1 MAKFSV
7 LDKGRQQGSDA
18 AGLMALTFCA
28 PCLFP
33 CHCHCLY
40 HAALHASQAGGFSFF
55 DVRAGER
62 RSSFLPFHRPF
73 WHYSLGR
80 GANVK
85 MGKGGFAFR
94 RKKQYICPSKAG
106 SRTQRAA
113 SCFFRS
119 CLRAKLSGTWSKLQS
134 TWFYLRPGWSKLV
147 GT

>member
-1 MAKFSV
+1 MAKILV
-7 LDKGRQQGSDA
+7 LDKGGQQGSDA

-85 MGKGGFAFR
+85 MGKAGFAFR
-94 RKKQYICPSKAG
+94 RKKQYICHSKG
-106 SRTQRAA
+106 GNRT
-113 SCFFRS
+113 
-119 CLRAKLSGTWSKLQS
+119 
-134 TWFYLRPGWSKLV
+134 
-147 GT
+147 